1 MVNSNAD
8 ALGIIFPNSS
18 NADALGII
26 FPNSYDSLVP
36 ELAAERL
43 MASIPFAG
51 RYRLVDFILSSMV
64 NCGIGNVSIV
74 VRRNYHSLMDHL
86 GSGREWDL
94 TRKNGGLHIFPPY
107 SDKTVKIYSGRVE
120 ALASIV
126 DFLRDQKEQYV
137 VMSDAN
143 IAVNFDFN
151 AMIDAHITSGA
162 DVTAAY
168 AVEPIPDVAMNSS
181 AVRKEMY
188 YTLDMDE
195 SGRVTQMLV
204 NPQTDG
210 LQNFC
215 LNIYIIDRELLVS
228 LIEKAFM
235 RGDIYFE
242 RDILARSLDRLNVKG
257 FRFDGYVAR
266 ICDIKSYFDENMK
279 LLDENNLNAL
289 FSPNPVYTKIRDDN
303 PTRYI
308 NGSNVQ
314 NIMAADG
321 CVIEGEVENS
331 VLFRGVRVGK
341 GAKIRN
347 CVLMQDTVV
356 EDGADLEYIVTDKD
370 VTITAGKQMRGTD
383 SLPVYVP
390 KYQIV

>member
-1 MVNSNAD
+1 MVN
-8 ALGIIFPNSS
+8 S

-36 ELAAERL
+36 ELVSERL

-51 RYRLVDFILSSMV
+51 RYRMVDFILSSMV
-64 NCGIGNVSIV
+64 NCGIGNVSII

-120 ALASIV
+120 ALASV
-126 DFLRDQKEQYV
+126 VGFLRDQKEKYV
-137 VMSDAN
+137 VMADAN

-151 AMIDAHITSGA
+151 ALIDSHIRSGA
-162 DVTAAY
+162 DVTVAY
-168 AVEPIPDVAMNSS
+168 SSEPIPDVAMNSS
-181 AVRKEMY
+181 ALRKEMY
-188 YTLDMDE
+188 YTLEMDE
-195 SGRVTQMLV
+195 DGKVNQILI
-204 NPQTDG
+204 NPQKEG
-210 LQNFC
+210 NQNFC
-215 LNIYIIDRELLVS
+215 MNIYIMERELLIS
-228 LIEKAFM
+228 WIEKAFM

-242 RDILARSLDRLNVKG
+242 RDILARSLDRLNIRG
-257 FRFDGYVAR
+257 FKFDGYIAR
-266 ICDIKSYFDENMK
+266 ICDMKSYFDENMK

-289 FSPNPVYTKIRDDN
+289 FSANPVYTKIRDDN

-308 NGSNVQ
+308 NGSSAE

-331 VLFRGVRVGK
+331 VLFRGVKIGK
-341 GAKIRN
+341 GARVKN

-356 EDGADLEYIVTDKD
+356 EDGVNLEYIVTDKD
-370 VTITAGKQMRGTD
+370 VTITAGKELRGTD
-383 SLPVYVP
+383 SLPVYVA
-390 KYQIV
+390 KYQVV